1 MHRHQYCFKPV
12 WAFSISAFVFI
23 VPACIFAAP
32 LQLQPQF
39 ETTPDP
45 YYSINETVDQK
56 TQAKPSAPA
65 TITWNKSAPPAI
77 NPPVASQYSKT
88 EFPEFNPQGPLTT
101 GLVPSK
107 PLPTNALELDNQ
119 IPANSIIRERK
130 QFAAPARM
138 PTSHGS
144 SAFQPMNP
152 QDSFPKSNNLQEKA
166 PTKPPS
172 RFKVSQAGVTSE
184 IKSEPVSFEPGQVL
198 ALVGG
203 YPVFVG
209 DLLFETNQM
218 IQQFMP
224 QASSALKEQE
234 RKKIIP
240 KMLPKYVEAKLLY
253 VGVIQSL
260 PEGADFEQVLA
271 QAEEQFDK
279 SALPEML
286 KKSGLKSQ
294 NELDA
299 NLRAMG
305 SSLRQHRKSWAEE
318 QITKYFLGQQL
329 RKSKE
334 ITHQEM
340 LDVYRENIK
349 DYENPAKCIWEQIVI
364 RFDRSESREAA
375 EKTIVALGNDIV
387 FGGNFAAVAKASSH
401 GFKAANGGK
410 YDWTTKGSLASQEID
425 EFIFSA
431 PVGDLSDIIET
442 KIGFHIV
449 RVIERTD
456 ASRTPFLE
464 AQTAI
469 KKQIQSAQSAE
480 AYREHLAK
488 IKKQIPV
495 EYFINED

>member
-1 MHRHQYCFKPV
+1 MHRQQYCLKPA

-23 VPACIFAAP
+23 APACILAAP

-56 TQAKPSAPA
+56 PQAKTSAPA
-65 TITWNKSAPPAI
+65 TITWNKSAPPAV
-77 NPPVASQYSKT
+77 NPPVASKYSKT
-88 EFPEFNPQGPLTT
+88 EFPEFNPRGPLTT

-107 PLPTNALELDNQ
+107 PLLTNSPELDNQ
-119 IPANSIIRERK
+119 IPANSIIREQK
-130 QFAAPARM
+130 QFAAPTRM
-138 PTSHGS
+138 PPSHGS

-152 QDSFPKSNNLQEKA
+152 KDSLPKSNLQEKA
-166 PTKPPS
+166 TTDSPA
-172 RFKVSQAGVTSE
+172 RFDVGQTSATSE
-184 IKSEPVSFEPGQVL
+184 IKSEAVSFEPGQVL

-224 QASSALKEQE
+224 QASPTLKEQE

-253 VGVIQSL
+253 VSVIQSL

-375 EKTIVALGNDIV
+375 EQTIVALGNDIV

-401 GFKAANGGK
+401 GFKAANGGR

-449 RVIERTD
+449 RVIKRTD

-469 KKQIQSAQSAE
+469 KKQIQSAQSAK
-480 AYREHLAK
+480 AYQEHLAK